1 MFFPDHDL
9 WRSPSRGV
17 AMLMCGTLHGIRVL
31 SERGKAKIGDACMTR
46 VVHQD
51 VRLAE
56 RQRSSEMRFRTATYS
71 LEIPVNHV
79 AGVEVA
85 EALSNIGYLAT
96 SVSVG

>member
-1 MFFPDHDL
+1 MFSPDHDL
-9 WRSPSRGV
+9 WRSPSQGV
-17 AMLMCGTLHGIRVL
+17 AMLKCVTLHGIRVL

-56 RQRSSEMRFRTATYS
+56 RQRGSETGFGTATHS
-71 LEIPVNHV
+71 LEIPVNHI

-96 SVSVG
+96 NVSVG